1 MSITRLGLLTHVGA
15 VAAVGVATPTF
26 AKPLIALPDDLAL
39 HDAATTTAIRTSSA
53 VVALTFDD
61 GPHPHHTPRLLQ
73 MLRER
78 GIVMFVPAPSVN
90 DPLDPVPDTSVNA
103 MVVDSN
109 FYNVI
114 FCA

>member
-1 MSITRLGLLTHVGA
+1 
-15 VAAVGVATPTF
+15 
-26 AKPLIALPDDLAL
+26 LIALPDDLAL

-78 GIVMFVPAPSVN
+78 GIV
-90 DPLDPVPDTSVNA
+90 
-103 MVVDSN
+103 
-109 FYNVI
+109 
-114 FCA
+114 